1 MDKMLDKNKGT
12 YNHCSH
18 CKIKKNCC
26 CDFDDEIDNI
36 VTTINEKE
44 QIIQR
49 LGKHNDKHFVKI
61 NDEAF
66 NILSINGVCP
76 FYNKGCT
83 IYDIRPSDCRLFPYD
98 LKEIDGEYYLIQYD
112 LPCGSKNVCEGV
124 DEVINVL
131 KTIIKTYTDKKIE
144 EKVDKLKYIIIKKIY
159 V

>member
-1 MDKMLDKNKGT
+1 MLNQYDGT
-12 YNHCSH
+12 YSHCSN

-36 VTTINEKE
+36 VTTVSEKE

-49 LGKHNDKHFVKI
+49 VGSGSEKYFVKI

-66 NILSINGVCP
+66 NILDIKGVCP
-76 FYNKGCT
+76 FYNNGCT

-98 LKEIDGEYYLIQYD
+98 LKEIKGKYYLIQYD
-112 LPCGSKNVCEGV
+112 LPCGSKNVNENV
-124 DEVINVL
+124 DEVIEVL
-131 KTIIKTYTDKKIE
+131 KTIITTYTDKKIE
-144 EKVDKLKYIIIKKIY
+144 ERVNNLEYRIIKEIN